1 MSASSDNGK
10 SRPKP
15 TPPAAASQPVDR
27 PLLRL
32 IPLDDTVVF
41 PNMGITLTVDVGEDE
56 RVVLVPRHENEFLE
70 VGTIAEVED
79 HLRLPGGGRAVALSG
94 EHRALIGAAQTGVDG
109 ELRVEIDERPDG
121 VPTDGR
127 TRNLE
132 REYRAIVEEI
142 LELRG
147 DDGRIAAFLRAIVE
161 PGPLADSAGYS
172 PNLSYAQK
180 VELLRTLDVTDR
192 LELSVKLQRE
202 SLAELQVRKRIRED
216 VQDGAE
222 KQQRDYFLRKQME
235 SIRKELGE
243 DEGSVADEY
252 RAKIEAAGM
261 PEEVH
266 EQALKE
272 LGRLERMG
280 EQTGES
286 SMIRTYLDWLIAVP
300 WAKRSDEHLD
310 PAGARVVLDA
320 DHAGLE
326 DVKDRIT
333 EYLAVRKL
341 RQDRGI
347 EADPKSGA
355 ILTLIGPPGT
365 GKTSIGESIARAL
378 GREFVRMSLGG
389 VRDEA
394 EIRGHRRT
402 YIGALPGRLVRALRD
417 AGTMNPVILLDEV
430 DKVGADWRGDP
441 SAALLEVLDPA
452 QNHSFRD
459 HYLDVELDLSQ
470 VMFIATANV
479 ADTIPGPL
487 LDRMEV
493 IRFDGYTSEEKLAI
507 AKGYLWP
514 RQRDR
519 NGLLEGEVEIDDELL
534 RLVIAEYTREA
545 GVRSLERELGTL
557 LRKTATKIAS
567 TLPVEGSAK
576 ATGGA
581 QDGAKEAGA
590 QSEGNEPVDEESVA
604 KPAAKPTDTA
614 PLEEAEPAA
623 KAQPAEPTAKKAP
636 KKAAARKAPPVKIDL
651 ETVREALGRQR
662 FFQESA
668 SRTAT
673 PGVATG
679 LAVTGTG
686 GDVLFVEATAMKS
699 SGSGGGGGLVL
710 TGQLGDVM
718 KESARIALSYVRGHA
733 EEIGIE
739 EGAFEGQEFHVHV
752 PAGAIPKDGPS
763 AGVTMVTALASLLSG
778 RAVKHTVGMTGE
790 VTLQG
795 RVLPIG
801 GLKQKVLAAHAAGLT
816 DVILPERNRGD
827 LDDIPQEVREQM
839 TFHPVMT
846 VQEVLDRA
854 LEPAREVVT
863 SQAS

>member
-1 MSASSDNGK
+1 MPSSSSSPENGAVQP
-10 SRPKP
+10 SIPK
-15 TPPAAASQPVDR
+15 QR
-27 PLLRL
+27 LRL

-41 PNMGITLTVDVGEDE
+41 PNMGITLTVDVGDDE

-70 VGTIAEVED
+70 VGTIAEVSEKI
-79 HLRLPGGGRAVALSG
+79 RLPGGGRAVSLSG
-94 EHRALIGAAQTGVDG
+94 EHRALIGAAQTGPGG
-109 ELRVEIDERPDG
+109 ELRVEVDERPDE
-121 VPTDGR
+121 VPTDKR
-127 TRNLE
+127 TRELE
-132 REYRAIVEEI
+132 REYRATVEEI

-147 DDGRIAAFLRAIVE
+147 DDGRIAAFLRAIAE
-161 PGPLADSAGYS
+161 PGALADSAGYS
-172 PNLSYAQK
+172 PSLTYEQK
-180 VELLRTLDVTDR
+180 VELLRTLDVADR
-192 LELSVKLQRE
+192 LELAVKLQRE
-202 SLAELQVRKRIRED
+202 SLAELQIRKRIRED
-216 VQDGAE
+216 VQEGAE
-222 KQQRDYFLRKQME
+222 KQQREYILRKQME

-243 DEGSVADEY
+243 DDASVADEY
-252 RAKIEAAGM
+252 RTKIDEADM
-261 PEEVH
+261 PEAVK

-272 LGRLERMG
+272 LARLERMG

-300 WAKRSDEHLD
+300 WGKRSEERLD
-310 PAGARVVLDA
+310 PVAAREVLDA
-320 DHAGLE
+320 DHAGLD
-326 DVKDRIT
+326 DVKDRVT

-341 RQDRGI
+341 REDRGI

-365 GKTSIGESIARAL
+365 GKTSIGESIARAT

-470 VMFIATANV
+470 VMFLATANV

-493 IRFDGYTSEEKLAI
+493 ISFDGYTTEEKLAI

-514 RQRDR
+514 RQRER
-519 NGLLEGEVEIDDELL
+519 NGLREGEVEIGDELL
-534 RLVIAEYTREA
+534 KTIISEYTREA
-545 GVRSLERELGTL
+545 GVRNLERNLGTV
-557 LRKTATKIAS
+557 LRKTATRIAS
-567 TLPVEGSAK
+567 
-576 ATGGA
+576 
-581 QDGAKEAGA
+581 AKEGEL
-590 QSEGNEPVDEESVA
+590 QIPVQIE
-604 KPAAKPTDTA
+604 
-614 PLEEAEPAA
+614 LEA
-623 KAQPAEPTAKKAP
+623 
-636 KKAAARKAPPVKIDL
+636 
-651 ETVREALGRQR
+651 VRDALGRQK

-668 SRTAT
+668 ARTAT

-686 GDVLFVEATAMKS
+686 GDVLFVEATAMKN
-699 SGSGGGGGLVL
+699 GKGGGGLVL

-718 KESARIALSYVRGHA
+718 KESAQIALSYVRGHA
-733 EEIGIE
+733 EELGVDPS
-739 EGAFEGQEFHVHV
+739 AFEKKEFHVHV

-778 RAVKHTVGMTGE
+778 RPVKHTVGMTGE

-801 GLKQKVLAAHAAGLT
+801 GLKQKALAAHAAGLT

-827 LDDIPQEVREQM
+827 LDDIPEEVREQM

-846 VQEVLDRA
+846 VQEVIDRA
-854 LEPAREVVT
+854 LEPARDV
-863 SQAS
+863 AHA

>member
-1 MSASSDNGK
+1 MPSTPEQPSS
-10 SRPKP
+10 STTEQHPTQPSIPKQ
-15 TPPAAASQPVDR
+15 T
-27 PLLRL
+27 LRL
-32 IPLDDTVVF
+32 IPLEDTVVF
-41 PNMGITLTVDVGEDE
+41 PSMGITLTVEVGDDE

-70 VGTIAEVED
+70 VGTIAEVGD
-79 HLRLPGGGRAVALSG
+79 QLRLPGGGHAVAISG
-94 EHRALIGAAQTGVDG
+94 QHRALIGAAQTGPEG
-109 ELRVEIDERPDG
+109 ELRVEVDERPDEEP
-121 VPTDGR
+121 VDGK

-132 REYRAIVEEI
+132 REYRATVEEI

-147 DDGRIAAFLRAIVE
+147 DDGRIAAFLRAIAE
-161 PGPLADSAGYS
+161 PGALADSAGYS
-172 PNLSYAQK
+172 PNLSYEQK
-180 VELLRTLDVTDR
+180 VELLRTLDVTKR
-192 LELSVKLQRE
+192 LELAVKLQRE

-216 VQDGAE
+216 VQEGAE
-222 KQQRDYFLRKQME
+222 NQQREYFLRKQME

-243 DEGSVADEY
+243 DEGSVAEEY
-252 RAKIEAAGM
+252 RAKIEAAAM
-261 PEEVH
+261 PEEVN

-300 WAKRSDEHLD
+300 WSKRSDERLD
-310 PAGARVVLDA
+310 PVEARAVLDA

-341 RQDRGI
+341 RADRGI

-365 GKTSIGESIARAL
+365 GKTSIGESIARAT

-441 SAALLEVLDPA
+441 SSALLEVLDPA

-470 VMFIATANV
+470 VMFLATANV

-487 LDRMEV
+487 LDRMET

-519 NGLLEGEVEIDDELL
+519 NGLREDEVEISDEILKT
-534 RLVIAEYTREA
+534 IISEYTREA
-545 GVRSLERELGTL
+545 GVRNLERELGTV
-557 LRKTATKIAS
+557 LRKTATRIAS
-567 TLPVEGSAK
+567 
-576 ATGGA
+576 
-581 QDGAKEAGA
+581 A
-590 QSEGNEPVDEESVA
+590 QSQTATDEPPKTDAEDAEKSAGKSNGKVPDGEV
-604 KPAAKPTDTA
+604 KKAAKKA
-614 PLEEAEPAA
+614 KAA
-623 KAQPAEPTAKKAP
+623 KAAKQK
-636 KKAAARKAPPVKIDL
+636 PVKIDL
-651 ETVREALGRQR
+651 EVVRDALGRQK

-679 LAVTGTG
+679 LAVTGAG
-686 GDVLFVEATAMKS
+686 GDVLFVEATAMKAGDS
-699 SGSGGGGGLVL
+699 AAGNGLVL

-733 EEIGIE
+733 EELGIE
-739 EGAFEGQEFHVHV
+739 ESAFEGKEFHVHV

-763 AGVTMVTALASLLSG
+763 AGVTMVTALASLLTG
-778 RAVKHTVGMTGE
+778 RPVKHTVGMTGE

-801 GLKQKVLAAHAAGLT
+801 GFKQKALAAHAAGLT

-827 LDDIPQEVREQM
+827 LDDIPEEVRDQM
-839 TFHPVMT
+839 AFHPVMT
-846 VQEVLDRA
+846 VQEVLDQA
-854 LEPAREVVT
+854 LEPAVEPARDV
-863 SQAS
+863 AHA

>member
-1 MSASSDNGK
+1 MTPSSSNPD
-10 SRPKP
+10 SPTIEPSLPK
-15 TPPAAASQPVDR
+15 QR
-27 PLLRL
+27 LRL

-41 PNMGITLTVDVGEDE
+41 PNMGITLTVDVGDDE
-56 RVVLVPRHENEFLE
+56 RVVLVPRHEGEFLE
-70 VGTIAEVED
+70 VGTIAEVSEKI
-79 HLRLPGGGRAVALSG
+79 RLPGGGRAIAISG
-94 EHRALIGAAQTGVDG
+94 EHRALIGAAQTGPDG
-109 ELRVEIDERPDG
+109 ELRVDVDERPDE
-121 VPTDGR
+121 VPTDKR
-127 TRNLE
+127 TRELE
-132 REYRAIVEEI
+132 REYRATVEEI

-147 DDGRIAAFLRAIVE
+147 DDGRISAFLRAIAE
-161 PGPLADSAGYS
+161 PGALADSAGYS
-172 PNLSYAQK
+172 PNLTYEQK
-180 VELLRTLDVTDR
+180 VELLRTLDVTAR
-192 LELSVKLQRE
+192 LELAVSLQRE
-202 SLAELQVRKRIRED
+202 SLAELQVRRRIRDD
-216 VQDGAE
+216 VQEGAE
-222 KQQRDYFLRKQME
+222 KQQREYFLRKQMD

-243 DEGSVADEY
+243 DDASVAEEY
-252 RAKIEAAGM
+252 RTKIAEADM
-261 PEEVH
+261 PEAVE
-266 EQALKE
+266 EQAQKE
-272 LGRLERMG
+272 LARLERMG

-300 WAKRSDEHLD
+300 WGKRSEEHLD
-310 PAGARVVLDA
+310 PVAARAVLDA

-326 DVKDRIT
+326 DVKDRVT

-341 RQDRGI
+341 RQDRDI

-365 GKTSIGESIARAL
+365 GKTSIGESIARAT

-470 VMFIATANV
+470 VMFLATANV

-493 IRFDGYTSEEKLAI
+493 ISFDGYTSEEKLAI

-519 NGLLEGEVEIDDELL
+519 NGLRENEVEISDDVL
-534 RLVIAEYTREA
+534 RTIISDYTREA
-545 GVRSLERELGTL
+545 GVRSLERNLGTV

-567 TLPVEGSAK
+567 SQVSQSDEVPSEEPK
-576 ATGGA
+576 AT
-581 QDGAKEAGA
+581 
-590 QSEGNEPVDEESVA
+590 
-604 KPAAKPTDTA
+604 
-614 PLEEAEPAA
+614 EAET
-623 KAQPAEPTAKKAP
+623 TAVT
-636 KKAAARKAPPVKIDL
+636 PVKIDL
-651 ETVREALGRQR
+651 DTVRDALGRQK

-668 SRTAT
+668 ARTAT

-679 LAVTGTG
+679 LAVTGAG

-699 SGSGGGGGLVL
+699 GGSGGNSLVL

-733 EEIGIE
+733 EELGIDE
-739 EGAFEGQEFHVHV
+739 SAFENQEFHVHV

-778 RAVKHTVGMTGE
+778 RPVKHTVGMTGE

-801 GLKQKVLAAHAAGLT
+801 GFKQKALAAHAAGLT

-827 LDDIPQEVREQM
+827 LDDIPEEVREQM

-854 LEPAREVVT
+854 LEPARDV
-863 SQAS
+863 AHA

>member
-1 MSASSDNGK
+1 MSSPAE
-10 SRPKP
+10 KP
-15 TPPAAASQPVDR
+15 TIQPSEPAPR
-27 PLLRL
+27 LRL

-41 PNMGITLTVDVGEDE
+41 PNMGITLTVDVGDDE

-70 VGTIAEVED
+70 VGTIAEVSEQI
-79 HLRLPGGGRAVALSG
+79 RLPGGGRAVAISG
-94 EHRALIGAAQTGVDG
+94 QHRALIGAAQTGPSG
-109 ELRVEIDERPDG
+109 ELRVEVDERPDE
-121 VPTDGR
+121 VPVDKR
-127 TRNLE
+127 TRELE
-132 REYRAIVEEI
+132 REYRATVEEI

-147 DDGRIAAFLRAIVE
+147 DDGRIAAFLRAIAE
-161 PGPLADSAGYS
+161 PGALADSAGYS
-172 PNLSYAQK
+172 PNISYEQK
-180 VELLRTLDVTDR
+180 VELLRTLDVTER
-192 LELSVKLQRE
+192 LELAVKLQRE

-216 VQDGAE
+216 VQEGAE
-222 KQQRDYFLRKQME
+222 KQQREYFLRKQMD

-243 DEGSVADEY
+243 DDASVADEY
-252 RAKIEAAGM
+252 RTKIEDADM
-261 PEEVH
+261 PDEVK

-272 LGRLERMG
+272 LARLERMG

-300 WAKRSDEHLD
+300 WGKRSEEHLD
-310 PAGARVVLDA
+310 PVAARAVLDA

-326 DVKDRIT
+326 DVKDRVT

-341 RQDRGI
+341 RQERGI

-365 GKTSIGESIARAL
+365 GKTSIGESIARAT

-470 VMFIATANV
+470 VMFLATANV

-519 NGLLEGEVEIDDELL
+519 NGLREDEVEVSDDVL
-534 RLVIAEYTREA
+534 RTIISEYTREA
-545 GVRSLERELGTL
+545 GVRNLERNLGTV
-557 LRKTATKIAS
+557 LRKTATRIAS
-567 TLPVEGSAK
+567 SESGASEADKTKAK
-576 ATGGA
+576 A
-581 QDGAKEAGA
+581 K
-590 QSEGNEPVDEESVA
+590 
-604 KPAAKPTDTA
+604 AAKT
-614 PLEEAEPAA
+614 
-623 KAQPAEPTAKKAP
+623 
-636 KKAAARKAPPVKIDL
+636 PVKIEL
-651 ETVREALGRQR
+651 EAVRDALGRQK

-668 SRTAT
+668 ARTAT

-679 LAVTGTG
+679 LAVTGAG
-686 GDVLFVEATAMKS
+686 GDVLFVEATAMKGGS
-699 SGSGGGGGLVL
+699 SGGNALVL

-718 KESARIALSYVRGHA
+718 KESAKIALSYVRGHA
-733 EEIGIE
+733 DELGIDE
-739 EGAFEGQEFHVHV
+739 SAFENREFHVHV

-778 RAVKHTVGMTGE
+778 RPVKHTVGMTGE

-801 GLKQKVLAAHAAGLT
+801 GLKQKALAAHAAGLT

-827 LDDIPQEVREQM
+827 LDEIPEEVRDQM

-854 LEPAREVVT
+854 LEPARDVAHL
-863 SQAS
+863 S

>member
-1 MSASSDNGK
+1 
-10 SRPKP
+10 
-15 TPPAAASQPVDR
+15 
-27 PLLRL
+27 
-32 IPLDDTVVF
+32 
-41 PNMGITLTVDVGEDE
+41 MGITLTVDVGDDE

-70 VGTIAEVED
+70 VGTIAEVSD
-79 HLRLPGGGRAVALSG
+79 KIRLPGGGRAVSLSG
-94 EHRALIGAAQTGVDG
+94 EHRALIGAAETGASG
-109 ELRVEIDERPDG
+109 ELRVQVDERPDP
-121 VPTDGR
+121 VPTDKR
-127 TRNLE
+127 TRELE
-132 REYRAIVEEI
+132 REYRATVEEI

-147 DDGRIAAFLRAIVE
+147 DDGRISAFLRAIAE
-161 PGPLADSAGYS
+161 PGALADSAGYS
-172 PNLSYAQK
+172 PNLNYEQK
-180 VELLRTLDVTDR
+180 VELLRTLDVTER
-192 LELSVKLQRE
+192 LELAVKLQRE
-202 SLAELQVRKRIRED
+202 SLAELQVRRRIRED
-216 VQDGAE
+216 VQEGAE
-222 KQQRDYFLRKQME
+222 KQQREYFLRKQMD

-243 DEGSVADEY
+243 DDASVADEY
-252 RAKIEAAGM
+252 RTKIEDADM
-261 PEEVH
+261 PEPVK

-272 LGRLERMG
+272 LARLERMG

-300 WAKRSDEHLD
+300 WGKRSDEHLD
-310 PAGARVVLDA
+310 PVAARAVLDA

-326 DVKDRIT
+326 DVKDRVT

-341 RQDRGI
+341 RQDRNI

-365 GKTSIGESIARAL
+365 GKTSIGESIARAT

-470 VMFIATANV
+470 VMFLATANV

-493 IRFDGYTSEEKLAI
+493 ISFDGYTSEEKLAI

-519 NGLLEGEVEIDDELL
+519 NGLREDEVEVSDDVL
-534 RLVIAEYTREA
+534 RTIISEYTREA
-545 GVRSLERELGTL
+545 GVRNLERNLGTV
-557 LRKTATKIAS
+557 LRKTATQIAS
-567 TLPVEGSAK
+567 GKAK
-576 ATGGA
+576 A
-581 QDGAKEAGA
+581 
-590 QSEGNEPVDEESVA
+590 
-604 KPAAKPTDTA
+604 
-614 PLEEAEPAA
+614 
-623 KAQPAEPTAKKAP
+623 
-636 KKAAARKAPPVKIDL
+636 PVKIDL
-651 ETVREALGRQR
+651 EIVRDALGRQK

-668 SRTAT
+668 ARTAH

-679 LAVTGTG
+679 LAVTGAG
-686 GDVLFVEATAMKS
+686 GDVLFVEATAMKGGS
-699 SGSGGGGGLVL
+699 SGGNSLVL

-718 KESARIALSYVRGHA
+718 KESAKIALSYVRGHA
-733 EEIGIE
+733 EELGIDE
-739 EGAFEGQEFHVHV
+739 HAFENREFHVHV

-778 RAVKHTVGMTGE
+778 RPVKHTVGMTGE

-801 GLKQKVLAAHAAGLT
+801 GFKQKALAAHAAGLT

-827 LDDIPQEVREQM
+827 LDDIPEEVREQM

-854 LEPAREVVT
+854 LEPARDV
-863 SQAS
+863 AHA

>member
-1 MSASSDNGK
+1 MS
-10 SRPKP
+10 P
-15 TPPAAASQPVDR
+15 ASQKPQVQPSEPAPR
-27 PLLRL
+27 MRL

-41 PNMGITLTVDVGEDE
+41 PNMGITLTVDVGDDE
-56 RVVLVPRHENEFLE
+56 RVVLVPRHDNEFLE
-70 VGTIAEVED
+70 VGTIAEVSEKI
-79 HLRLPGGGRAVALSG
+79 RLPGGGRAVAISG
-94 EHRALIGAAQTGVDG
+94 QHRALIGAAQTGPEG
-109 ELRVEIDERPDG
+109 ELRVEVDERPDE
-121 VPTDGR
+121 VPVDKR
-127 TRNLE
+127 TRELE
-132 REYRAIVEEI
+132 REYRATVEEI

-147 DDGRIAAFLRAIVE
+147 DDGRISAFLRAIQE
-161 PGPLADSAGYS
+161 PGALADSAGYS
-172 PNLSYAQK
+172 PNISYEQK
-180 VELLRTLDVTDR
+180 VELLRTLDVGDR
-192 LELSVKLQRE
+192 LELALKLQRE
-202 SLAELQVRKRIRED
+202 SLAELQVRRRIRED
-216 VQDGAE
+216 VQEGAD
-222 KQQRDYFLRKQME
+222 KQQREYFLRKQME

-243 DEGSVADEY
+243 DDASVVDEY
-252 RAKIEAAGM
+252 RTKIADAHM
-261 PEEVH
+261 PEAVQ

-272 LGRLERMG
+272 LARLERMG

-300 WAKRSDEHLD
+300 WDKRSEERLD
-310 PAGARVVLDA
+310 PVAAREVLDA

-326 DVKDRIT
+326 DVKDRVT

-341 RQDRGI
+341 RADRGI

-365 GKTSIGESIARAL
+365 GKTSIGESIARAT

-470 VMFIATANV
+470 VMFLATANV

-493 IRFDGYTSEEKLAI
+493 ISFDGYTTEEKLAI

-514 RQRDR
+514 RQRER
-519 NGLLEGEVEIDDELL
+519 NGLREDEVQIADDLL
-534 RLVIAEYTREA
+534 RTIISEYTREA
-545 GVRSLERELGTL
+545 GVRNLERNLGTV
-557 LRKTATKIAS
+557 LRKTATQIAS
-567 TLPVEGSAK
+567 GKAK
-576 ATGGA
+576 A
-581 QDGAKEAGA
+581 
-590 QSEGNEPVDEESVA
+590 PV
-604 KPAAKPTDTA
+604 
-614 PLEEAEPAA
+614 
-623 KAQPAEPTAKKAP
+623 Q
-636 KKAAARKAPPVKIDL
+636 IDL
-651 ETVREALGRQR
+651 EAVRDALGRQK

-668 SRTAT
+668 ARTAT

-679 LAVTGTG
+679 LAVTGAG
-686 GDVLFVEATAMKS
+686 GDVLFVEATAMKN
-699 SGSGGGGGLVL
+699 GGKGGGGLVL

-718 KESARIALSYVRGHA
+718 KESAQIALSYVRGHA
-733 EEIGIE
+733 EELGIDE
-739 EGAFEGQEFHVHV
+739 HAFESREFHVHV

-778 RAVKHTVGMTGE
+778 RPVKHTVGMTGE

-801 GLKQKVLAAHAAGLT
+801 GLKQKALAAHAAGLT

-827 LDDIPQEVREQM
+827 LDEIPEEVREQM

-854 LEPAREVVT
+854 LEPARDH
-863 SQAS
+863 ASLS

>member
-1 MSASSDNGK
+1 M
-10 SRPKP
+10 
-15 TPPAAASQPVDR
+15 PAAENSKSPAPQQPK

-41 PNMGITLTVDVGEDE
+41 PNMGITLTIDVGDDE
-56 RVVLVPRHENEFLE
+56 RVVLVPRHDNEFLE
-70 VGTIAEVED
+70 VGTVAEVSERI
-79 HLRLPGGGRAVALSG
+79 RLPGGGHAVAISG
-94 EHRALIGAAQTGVDG
+94 EHRALVGAAQTGPGG
-109 ELRVEIDERPDG
+109 ELRVEVDERRDE
-121 VPTDGR
+121 VPVDGR
-127 TRNLE
+127 TRKLE
-132 REYRAIVEEI
+132 REYRATVEEI

-147 DDGRIAAFLRAIVE
+147 DDGRISAFLRAIAE
-161 PGPLADSAGYS
+161 PGALADSAGYS
-172 PNLSYAQK
+172 PSLTYDQK
-180 VELLRTLDVTDR
+180 VELLRTLDVTER
-192 LELSVKLQRE
+192 LELAVKLQRE

-216 VQDGAE
+216 VQEGAE
-222 KQQRDYFLRKQME
+222 KQQREYFLRKQME
-235 SIRKELGE
+235 SIRKELGD
-243 DEGSVADEY
+243 DEASVVEEY
-252 RAKIEAAGM
+252 RAKIEEAKM
-261 PEEVH
+261 PEAVN

-300 WAKRSDEHLD
+300 WSKRSEEHLD
-310 PAGARVVLDA
+310 PVAARAVLDA

-326 DVKDRIT
+326 DVKDRVT

-341 RQDRGI
+341 RADRGI

-365 GKTSIGESIARAL
+365 GKTSIGESVARAT

-470 VMFIATANV
+470 VMFLATANV

-519 NGLLEGEVEIDDELL
+519 NGLREDEVEISDDVL
-534 RLVIAEYTREA
+534 RTIISEYTREA
-545 GVRSLERELGTL
+545 GVRNLERELGTV

-567 TLPVEGSAK
+567 SQPSAEEPQK
-576 ATGGA
+576 QAGG
-581 QDGAKEAGA
+581 
-590 QSEGNEPVDEESVA
+590 
-604 KPAAKPTDTA
+604 T
-614 PLEEAEPAA
+614 EPAA
-623 KAQPAEPTAKKAP
+623 GKVEPAEGAEKPAKAKAS
-636 KKAAARKAPPVKIDL
+636 KSAKSKSARPVKIDL
-651 ETVREALGRQR
+651 EVVRDALGRQK

-668 SRTAT
+668 ARTAT

-679 LAVTGTG
+679 LAVTGAG
-686 GDVLFVEATAMKS
+686 GDVLFVEATSMKTQ
-699 SGSGGGGGLVL
+699 SGGNGLVL

-733 EEIGIE
+733 EELGIDE
-739 EGAFEGQEFHVHV
+739 SAFENREFHVHV

-778 RAVKHTVGMTGE
+778 RPVKHTVGMTGE

-801 GLKQKVLAAHAAGLT
+801 GLKQKALAAHAAGLT

-827 LDDIPQEVREQM
+827 LDEIPEEVREQM

-846 VQEVLDRA
+846 VDEVLDRA
-854 LEPAREVVT
+854 LEPARDVAHL
-863 SQAS
+863 S

>member
-1 MSASSDNGK
+1 MPASSDNGK
-10 SRPKP
+10 SQP
-15 TPPAAASQPVDR
+15 TPTPRPQAASPSER

-56 RVVLVPRHENEFLE
+56 RVVLVPRHESEFLE

-94 EHRALIGAAQTGVDG
+94 QHRALIGAAQTGADG

-180 VELLRTLDVTDR
+180 VELLRTLDVADR
-192 LELSVKLQRE
+192 LELAVKLQRE

-222 KQQRDYFLRKQME
+222 KQQREYFLRKQME

-252 RAKIEAAGM
+252 RTKIEEAHM
-261 PEEVH
+261 PEEA
-266 EQALKE
+266 EKQALKE

-286 SMIRTYLDWLIAVP
+286 SMIRTYLDWLIALP
-300 WAKRSDEHLD
+300 WAKRSEEHLD
-310 PAGARVVLDA
+310 PTAARAVLDA

-326 DVKDRIT
+326 DVKDRIV

-519 NGLLEGEVEIDDELL
+519 NGLLEGEVEISDELL
-534 RLVIAEYTREA
+534 RTVIAEYTREA

-567 TLPVEGSAK
+567 GLPAEA
-576 ATGGA
+576 
-581 QDGAKEAGA
+581 AKEAGKA
-590 QSEGNEPVDEESVA
+590 EDAATDDGAGAVAPESVTTPADTEPGQEPVAD
-604 KPAAKPTDTA
+604 AAEQQAPKQPTS
-614 PLEEAEPAA
+614 
-623 KAQPAEPTAKKAP
+623 KAP
-636 KKAAARKAPPVKIDL
+636 VEIDL
-651 ETVREALGRQR
+651 ETVREALGRQK

-739 EGAFEGQEFHVHV
+739 ESAFEGQEFHVHV

-763 AGVTMVTALASLLSG
+763 AGVTMVTALASLLTG
-778 RAVKHTVGMTGE
+778 RPVKHTVGMTGE

-854 LEPAREVVT
+854 LEPTRDVAHQL
-863 SQAS
+863 S